1 MGPLVTWNFA
11 IFEGLI
17 MNFLKRLCRRRFV
30 AHTAP
35 IVNLVREK
43 KLTSVYQPVVFLNN
57 GTIVGHEAL
66 VRSPKSLSNF
76 DPLALLGAAKEA
88 RFQAEFELACVE
100 HAMACWDREFHQGRL
115 FINISAESL
124 LNLEANVET
133 GRVLEAMIKHRIP
146 ARRLVFEL
154 TEHSKFEQLDELLE
168 VVKKFKKGGVEIALD
183 DLKGSE
189 SSLILWRKLAPG
201 IVKMDNRYASGVA
214 GNEDKSKAVRSMVE
228 MARRL
233 DSALIAKGVENAEDL
248 RVLRDLG
255 VGFAQG
261 RFLGSPD
268 AMPVEVLNQRAKSA
282 LMS

>member
-1 MGPLVTWNFA
+1 MTSNVA
-11 IFEGLI
+11 IFEDLI
-17 MNFLKRLCRRRFV
+17 MNFLKRLCRPRRIPDTV
-30 AHTAP
+30 P
-35 IVNLVREK
+35 IVNLVRDK
-43 KLTSVYQPVVFLNN
+43 KLTSVFQPLVCLNN

-66 VRSPKSLSNF
+66 VRSPKIFSNF
-76 DPLALLGAAKEA
+76 DSLALLAAAKEA
-88 RFQAEFELACVE
+88 HFQGEFELACVE

-133 GRVLEAMIKHRIP
+133 GRLLEVLIKHRMP

-154 TEHSKFEQLDELLE
+154 TEHSKFEQVAELLE
-168 VVKKFKKGGVEIALD
+168 VVRKIQKAGVEIALD
-183 DLKGSE
+183 DMKGSE
-189 SSLILWRKLAPG
+189 LCVVLWSKLAPG
-201 IVKMDNRYASGVA
+201 IVKLDNRYASGVA
-214 GNEDKSKAVRSMVE
+214 NNEDKSKAVRSMVAI
-228 MARRL
+228 ARRL

-268 AMPVEVLNQRAKSA
+268 AMPVEILNQRAKSA